1 MRISVLKSYVLS
13 RNNQPKFSSASSYRG
28 AFFGVIMTDS
38 KKPQAQYLKDYK
50 APNFLI
56 DHTDLTFDLQPT
68 NTTVTSVLTLTRVGD
83 NQSPLILDGID
94 LRLTSLSIDA
104 IEITDYSV
112 VDEQLIIN
120 NLPERCKLRIV
131 TEISPETNTSLEGLY
146 LSGGAYCTQCE
157 AQGFRKITY
166 YMDRP
171 DVLSTFDVTIIA
183 DSSYTHL
190 LSNGNQID
198 KGETPDGRHFS
209 KWQDPFKKPSYLFAL
224 VAGDFDVLNDTYTTK
239 SGRKIDLALFV
250 DKGNLPKTPHA
261 MQSLKKSMQWDEER
275 FNLEYDLDIYMIV
288 AVDFFNMGAMENK
301 GLNIFNSKCVLAN
314 QETATDKDYHTIE
327 SIVGHEYFHNWT
339 GNRVTCRDWFQ
350 LSLKE
355 GLTVFRDQEFSSDL
369 GSRALNRIDAVKV
382 MRTHQFSE
390 DAGPMAHPIRPEKVI
405 EMNNFYTVTVYDKG
419 AEVIRMM
426 HTLLGEVNFQKGMAL
441 YFKRHD
447 GQAVTCDDFV
457 SAMSDASGVNL
468 EQFKRWYS
476 QAGTPR
482 LNAVEHYDSAANTY
496 TLTIEQNAPIN
507 QPDNKPLHIPFAIE
521 LLDESGSS
529 IELQYKGLKVSN
541 VLDVTDKKQSYTF
554 ENVTC
559 KPVAVLLEDFSAP
572 CILTQQTTELEL
584 LHIMRFARS
593 DFSRWD
599 AQQQLFIKAVK
610 AAINSDTQF
619 QLSDEII
626 EALRVLIVSK
636 QGDLALI
643 AELLKLPSFDTLAA
657 EFEIIP
663 VDEIIRVV
671 AQFEIQIATSL
682 NDELIA
688 CFGSLHDDGSINAE
702 AVAVR
707 SLQQIC
713 LHYLA
718 KVPSTQTDKF
728 IKLAASS
735 SNMTNV
741 LGALSAVVKASHPL
755 CDDLLSH
762 FDSQWRHDVLVMDK
776 WFALQ
781 AMQTGE
787 DAIINI
793 KSLYEHPSF
802 DFSNPNRVRA
812 LVGSFS
818 YFNTQQFHRAD
829 GQGYELLGDLLVKL
843 NAINPQNASRMLT
856 PFMSWKRYDKTRSA
870 LMKTQLE
877 RLSNLDGLSD
887 DLFEK
892 VEKALN

>member
-1 MRISVLKSYVLS
+1 MLLFTEEPFW
-13 RNNQPKFSSASSYRG
+13 NLP
-28 AFFGVIMTDS
+28 MTAS
-38 KKPQAQYLKDYK
+38 KKPQAQYLTDYQ
-50 APNFLI
+50 APDFNI
-56 DHTDLTFDLQPT
+56 EHVDLTFKLSPLETQ
-68 NTTVTSVLTLTRVGD
+68 VTSILQLVRTNNSNAD
-83 NQSPLILDGID
+83 LILDGID
-94 LRLTSLSIDA
+94 LTLLSVQVDGD
-104 IEITDYSV
+104 DYA
-112 VDEQLIIN
+112 DYQEQNEQLIIK
-120 NLPERCKLRIV
+120 NLPDNCLLRIV
-131 TEISPETNTSLEGLY
+131 TYISPDTNSSLEGLY

-166 YMDRP
+166 YLDRP
-171 DVLSTFDVTIIA
+171 DVLASFDVTIIA
-183 DSSYTHL
+183 EQKFEHL
-190 LSNGNQID
+190 LSNGNKVD
-198 KGETPDGRHFS
+198 EGMLDDGLHFA

-224 VAGDFDVLNDTYTTK
+224 VAGSFDVLTDNYVTK
-239 SGRKIDLALFV
+239 SGRNVELALFV

-261 MQSLKKSMQWDEER
+261 MASLKKSMQWDEER

-390 DAGPMAHPIRPEKVI
+390 DAGPMSHPIRPVKVI

-426 HTLLGEVNFQKGMAL
+426 HTLLGEKKFQQGMTL
-441 YFKRHD
+441 YFERHD

-457 SAMSDASGVNL
+457 AAMQDASNIDL
-468 EQFKRWYS
+468 TQFKRWYS

-482 LNAVEHYDSAANTY
+482 INVKQSFDNDRGILTLSVMQSA
-496 TLTIEQNAPIN
+496 PVN
-507 QPDNKPLHIPFAIE
+507 QPDNAPLHIPFAIE
-521 LLDESGSS
+521 LLDEKGQS
-529 IELQYKGLKVSN
+529 IPLSFNGKELDS
-541 VLDVTDKKQSYTF
+541 VL
-554 ENVTC
+554 NVTKC
-559 KPVAVLLEDFSAP
+559 SQEFKFDGLTKKPVAVLLEDFSAP
-572 CILTQQTTELEL
+572 CIVEHTTNEASL
-584 LHIMRFARS
+584 LHIMRYARS

-599 AQQQLFIKAVK
+599 AQQKLFVMAVK
-610 AAINSDTQF
+610 QAIETPTEVK
-619 QLSDEII
+619 LSDAVISVFT
-626 EALRVLIVSK
+626 ALINNLE
-636 QGDLALI
+636 GDLALT

-657 EFEIIP
+657 EFDVIP
-663 VDEIIRVV
+663 VDSILNVTERFELQL
-671 AQFEIQIATSL
+671 AQ
-682 NDELIA
+682 ELQSA
-688 CFGSLHDDGSINAE
+688 LHNCYNQLHDDGSINAN

-707 SLQQIC
+707 ALKGQC

-718 KVPSTQTDKF
+718 KTEDNRVTTYLSQVAQST
-728 IKLAASS
+728 
-735 SNMTNV
+735 NMTNV
-741 LGALSAVVKASHPL
+741 LAALSAAVKAQHPL
-755 CDDLLSH
+755 TDELLNG
-762 FDSQWRHDVLVMDK
+762 FDGQWRHDVLVMDK

-781 AMQTGE
+781 AMQSKP
-787 DAIINI
+787 DAIKHIQ
-793 KSLYEHPSF
+793 SLYEHPCF

-818 YFNTQQFHRAD
+818 HFNIAQFHRID
-829 GQGYELLGDLLVKL
+829 GAGYALLGDLLIKL

-856 PFMSWKRYDKTRSA
+856 PFMSWRRYDDTRSMA
-870 LMKTQLE
+870 MKAQLE
-877 RLSNLDGLSD
+877 RLSQLENLSD

-892 VEKALN
+892 VEKALD

>member
-1 MRISVLKSYVLS
+1 MTE
-13 RNNQPKFSSASSYRG
+13 SS
-28 AFFGVIMTDS
+28 
-38 KKPQAQYLKDYK
+38 KPQAQYLKDYK
-50 APNFLI
+50 APDFLI
-56 DHTDLTFDLQPT
+56 DHTELTFDLQPLST
-68 NTTVTSVLTLTRVGD
+68 KVSSLLTLTRVGD
-83 NQSPLILDGID
+83 KKAPLVLDGID
-94 LRLTSLSIDA
+94 LRLLSLSIDTVD
-104 IEITDYSV
+104 ITDYEIIG
-112 VDEQLIIN
+112 EQLIIN
-120 NLPERCKLRIV
+120 NLPDSCQLSIV

-171 DVLSTFDVTIIA
+171 DVLATFDVTIIA
-183 DSSYTHL
+183 DKKYLQL
-190 LSNGNQID
+190 LSNGNQVD
-198 KGETPDGRHFS
+198 SGETQDGRHFV

-224 VAGDFDVLNDTYTTK
+224 VAGDFDVLKDTYTTK
-239 SGRKIDLALFV
+239 SGRDVELALFV
-250 DKGNLPKTPHA
+250 DKGNLSKTPHA
-261 MQSLKKSMQWDEER
+261 IASLKKAMQWDEER

-301 GLNIFNSKCVLAN
+301 GLNVFNSKCVLAN

-426 HTLLGEVNFQKGMAL
+426 HTLLGETNFQKGMTL
-441 YFKRHD
+441 YFERHD

-457 SAMSDASGVNL
+457 SAMSDASGVDL
-468 EQFKRWYS
+468 EQFKQWYS
-476 QAGTPR
+476 QSGTPR
-482 LNAVEHYDSAANTY
+482 LNAIQEFDSSSNTY
-496 TLTIEQNAPIN
+496 TLTIEQTAPAN
-507 QPDNKPLHIPFAIE
+507 QPENKKLHIPFAIE
-521 LLDESGSS
+521 LLDANGQS
-529 IELQYKGLKVSN
+529 IALQYKGKKLDH
-541 VLDVTDKKQSYTF
+541 VLDVTNATQTF
-554 ENVTC
+554 SFDNILE

-572 CILTQQTTELEL
+572 CILNQQTTEPEL

-599 AQQQLFIKAVK
+599 AQQQLFIKAIK
-610 AAINSDTQF
+610 SQITDATNSV
-619 QLSDEII
+619 LSSEII
-626 EALRVLIVSK
+626 NALRVLINTK
-636 QGDLALI
+636 EGDLALI
-643 AELLKLPSFDTLAA
+643 AELFKLPSFDTLAA
-657 EFEIIP
+657 EFDVIP
-663 VDEIIRVV
+663 VDDIIEITEK
-671 AQFEIQIATSL
+671 FEQQIA
-682 NDELIA
+682 DELA
-688 CFGSLHDDGSINAE
+688 DELLSCYESLGDDGSISAS
-702 AVAVR
+702 AVANR
-707 SLQQIC
+707 ALKQIC

-718 KVPSTQTDKF
+718 KTQSPEAVTF
-728 IKLAASS
+728 IKEAASS
-735 SNMTNV
+735 TNMTNV
-741 LGALSAVVKASHPL
+741 LGALSAVVKASHPVR
-755 CDDLLSH
+755 DELLSH

-781 AMQTGE
+781 AMQSGST
-787 DAIINI
+787 AIDDI
-793 KSLYEHPSF
+793 KALYEHPCF

-818 YFNTQQFHRAD
+818 HFNTAQFHRAD
-829 GQGYELLGDLLVKL
+829 AQGYALLGDLLIKL

-856 PFMSWKRYDKTRSA
+856 PFMSWKRYDDVRSQA
-870 LMKTQLE
+870 MKLQLQ
-877 RLSNLDGLSD
+877 RLANLDGLSA
-887 DLFEK
+887 DLYEK
-892 VEKALN
+892 VEKALA

>member
-1 MRISVLKSYVLS
+1 MTE
-13 RNNQPKFSSASSYRG
+13 SS
-28 AFFGVIMTDS
+28 
-38 KKPQAQYLKDYK
+38 KPQAQYLKDYK
-50 APNFLI
+50 APDFLI
-56 DHTDLTFDLQPT
+56 DHTELTFDLQPLST
-68 NTTVTSVLTLTRVGD
+68 KVSSLLTLTRVGD
-83 NQSPLILDGID
+83 KKAPLVLDGID
-94 LRLTSLSIDA
+94 LRLLSLSIDTVD
-104 IEITDYSV
+104 ITDYEIIG
-112 VDEQLIIN
+112 EQLIIN
-120 NLPERCKLRIV
+120 NLPDSCQLSIV

-171 DVLSTFDVTIIA
+171 DVLATFDVTIIA
-183 DSSYTHL
+183 DKKYLQL
-190 LSNGNQID
+190 LSNGNQVD
-198 KGETPDGRHFS
+198 SGETQDGRHFV

-224 VAGDFDVLNDTYTTK
+224 VAGDFDVLKDTYTTK
-239 SGRKIDLALFV
+239 SGRNVELALFV
-250 DKGNLPKTPHA
+250 DKGNLSKTPHA
-261 MQSLKKSMQWDEER
+261 IASLKKAMQWDEER

-301 GLNIFNSKCVLAN
+301 GLNVFNSKCVLAN

-426 HTLLGEVNFQKGMAL
+426 HTLLGETNFQKGMTL
-441 YFKRHD
+441 YFERHD

-457 SAMSDASGVNL
+457 SAMSDASGVDL
-468 EQFKRWYS
+468 EQFKQWYS
-476 QAGTPR
+476 QSGTPR
-482 LNAVEHYDSAANTY
+482 LNAIQEFDSSSNTY
-496 TLTIEQNAPIN
+496 TLTIEQTAPAN
-507 QPDNKPLHIPFAIE
+507 QPENKKLHIPFAIE
-521 LLDESGSS
+521 LLDANGQS
-529 IELQYKGLKVSN
+529 IALQYKGKKLDH
-541 VLDVTDKKQSYTF
+541 VLDVTNATQIFSFDNIL
-554 ENVTC
+554 E

-572 CILTQQTTELEL
+572 CILNQQTTEPEL

-599 AQQQLFIKAVK
+599 AQQQLFIKAIK
-610 AAINSDTQF
+610 SQITDATNSV
-619 QLSDEII
+619 LSSEII
-626 EALRVLIVSK
+626 NALRVLINTK
-636 QGDLALI
+636 EGDLALI
-643 AELLKLPSFDTLAA
+643 AELFKLPSFDTLAA
-657 EFEIIP
+657 EFDVIP
-663 VDEIIRVV
+663 VDDIIEITEK
-671 AQFEIQIATSL
+671 FEQQIA
-682 NDELIA
+682 DELA
-688 CFGSLHDDGSINAE
+688 DELLSCYESLEDDGSISAS
-702 AVAVR
+702 AVANR
-707 SLQQIC
+707 ALKQIC

-718 KVPSTQTDKF
+718 KTQSPEAVTF
-728 IKLAASS
+728 IQEAASS
-735 SNMTNV
+735 TNMTNV
-741 LGALSAVVKASHPL
+741 LGALSAVVKASHPVR
-755 CDDLLSH
+755 DELLSH

-781 AMQTGE
+781 AMQSGST
-787 DAIINI
+787 AIDDI
-793 KSLYEHPSF
+793 KALYEHPCF

-818 YFNTQQFHRAD
+818 HFNTAQFHRAD
-829 GQGYELLGDLLVKL
+829 AQGYALLGDLLIKL

-856 PFMSWKRYDKTRSA
+856 PFMSWKRYDDVRSQA
-870 LMKTQLE
+870 MKLQLQ
-877 RLSNLDGLSD
+877 RLANLDGLSA
-887 DLFEK
+887 DLYEK
-892 VEKALN
+892 VEKALA

>member
-1 MRISVLKSYVLS
+1 MTE
-13 RNNQPKFSSASSYRG
+13 SS
-28 AFFGVIMTDS
+28 
-38 KKPQAQYLKDYK
+38 KPQAQYLKDYK
-50 APNFLI
+50 APDFLI
-56 DHTDLTFDLQPT
+56 DHTELTFDLQPLST
-68 NTTVTSVLTLTRVGD
+68 KVSSLLTLTRVGD
-83 NQSPLILDGID
+83 KKAPLVLDGID
-94 LRLTSLSIDA
+94 LRLLSLSIDTVD
-104 IEITDYSV
+104 ITDYEIIG
-112 VDEQLIIN
+112 EQLIIN
-120 NLPERCKLRIV
+120 NLPDSCQLSIV

-171 DVLSTFDVTIIA
+171 DVLATFDVTIIA
-183 DSSYTHL
+183 DKKYLQL
-190 LSNGNQID
+190 LSNGNQVD
-198 KGETPDGRHFS
+198 SGETQDGRHFV

-224 VAGDFDVLNDTYTTK
+224 VAGDFDVLKDTYTTK
-239 SGRKIDLALFV
+239 SGKDVELALFV
-250 DKGNLPKTPHA
+250 DKGNLSKTPHA
-261 MQSLKKSMQWDEER
+261 IASLKKAMQWDEER

-301 GLNIFNSKCVLAN
+301 GLNVFNSKCVLAN

-426 HTLLGEVNFQKGMAL
+426 HTLLGETNFQKGMTL
-441 YFKRHD
+441 YFERHD

-457 SAMSDASGVNL
+457 SAMSDASGVDL
-468 EQFKRWYS
+468 EQFKQWYS
-476 QAGTPR
+476 QSGTPR
-482 LNAVEHYDSAANTY
+482 LNAIQEFDSSSNTY
-496 TLTIEQNAPIN
+496 TLTIEQTAPAN
-507 QPDNKPLHIPFAIE
+507 QPENKKLHIPFAIE
-521 LLDESGSS
+521 LLDANGQS
-529 IELQYKGLKVSN
+529 IALQYKGKKLDH
-541 VLDVTDKKQSYTF
+541 VLDVTNATQIFSFDNIL
-554 ENVTC
+554 E

-572 CILTQQTTELEL
+572 CILNQQTTEPEL

-599 AQQQLFIKAVK
+599 AQQQLFIKAIK
-610 AAINSDTQF
+610 SQITDATNSV
-619 QLSDEII
+619 LSSEII
-626 EALRVLIVSK
+626 NALRVLINTK
-636 QGDLALI
+636 EGDLALI
-643 AELLKLPSFDTLAA
+643 AELFKLPSFDTLAA
-657 EFEIIP
+657 EFDVIP
-663 VDEIIRVV
+663 VDDIIEITEK
-671 AQFEIQIATSL
+671 FEQQIA
-682 NDELIA
+682 DELA
-688 CFGSLHDDGSINAE
+688 DELLSCYESLEDDGSISAS
-702 AVAVR
+702 AVANR
-707 SLQQIC
+707 ALKQIC

-718 KVPSTQTDKF
+718 KTQKPEAVTF
-728 IKLAASS
+728 IKEAASS
-735 SNMTNV
+735 TNMTNV
-741 LGALSAVVKASHPL
+741 LGALSAVVKASHPVR
-755 CDDLLSH
+755 DELLSH

-781 AMQTGE
+781 AMQSGSN
-787 DAIINI
+787 AIENI
-793 KSLYEHPSF
+793 KALYEHPCF

-818 YFNTQQFHRAD
+818 HFNTAQFHRYDA
-829 GQGYELLGDLLVKL
+829 QGYALLGDLLIKL

-856 PFMSWKRYDKTRSA
+856 PFMSWKRYDDVRSQA
-870 LMKTQLE
+870 MKLQLQ
-877 RLSNLDGLSD
+877 RLANLDGLSA
-887 DLFEK
+887 DLYEK
-892 VEKALN
+892 VEKALA

>member
-1 MRISVLKSYVLS
+1 MTVSAK
-13 RNNQPKFSSASSYRG
+13 PK
-28 AFFGVIMTDS
+28 
-38 KKPQAQYLKDYK
+38 AQYLKDYT
-50 APNFLI
+50 APNFSI
-56 DHTDLTFDLQPT
+56 EHTELTFDLQPL
-68 NTTVTSVLTLTRVGD
+68 NTKVTALLTLKRTTNENSALV
-83 NQSPLILDGID
+83 LDGID
-94 LRLTSLSIDA
+94 LQLLELHVDNIAYTNYK
-104 IEITDYSV
+104 IEGEHLIVNDLPHTC
-112 VDEQLIIN
+112 QL
-120 NLPERCKLRIV
+120 KIV
-131 TEISPETNTSLEGLY
+131 TVISPETNTSLEGLY

-166 YMDRP
+166 FLDRP
-171 DVLSTFDVTIIA
+171 DVLSTYDVTIIA
-183 DSSYTHL
+183 DKNFRHL

-198 KGETPDGRHFS
+198 SGETADGRHFA

-224 VAGDFDVLNDTYTTK
+224 VAGDFDVLKDTYTTK
-239 SGRKIDLALFV
+239 SGREIELALFV
-250 DKGNLPKTPHA
+250 DKGNLSKTPHA
-261 MQSLKKSMQWDEER
+261 ISSLKKAMQWDEER

-301 GLNIFNSKCVLAN
+301 GLNVFNSKCVLAN

-426 HTLLGEVNFQKGMAL
+426 HTLLGEVNFQKGMQL
-441 YFKRHD
+441 YFERHD

-457 SAMSDASGVNL
+457 AAMSDASGIDL
-468 EQFKRWYS
+468 TQFKRWYS
-476 QAGTPR
+476 QSGTPR
-482 LNAVEHYDSAANTY
+482 LNATQHYDHDKQLY
-496 TLTIEQNAPIN
+496 TLTIEQLAPLN
-507 QPDNKPLHIPFAIE
+507 QPDNKSLHIPFAIE
-521 LLDESGSS
+521 LLDENGQS
-529 IELQYKGLKVSN
+529 IALTYQGEKRGH
-541 VLDVTDKKQSYTF
+541 VL
-554 ENVTC
+554 NVTAPTQTFYFDQITTR
-559 KPVAVLLEDFSAP
+559 PVAVLLEDFSAP
-572 CILTQQTTELEL
+572 CILSQQNSEHDL

-610 AAINSDTQF
+610 QGVNAPEHAA
-619 QLSDEII
+619 LSDNVIN
-626 EALRVLIVSK
+626 ALRVLISEK
-636 QGDLALI
+636 SGDLALI
-643 AELLKLPSFDTLAA
+643 AELIKLPSFDTFAA
-657 EFEIIP
+657 EFDTIP
-663 VDEIIRVV
+663 VDEIITVTKL
-671 AQFEIQIATSL
+671 FEQQIAEQL
-682 NDELIA
+682 FDELLA
-688 CFGSLHDDGSINAE
+688 CYSSLVDDGSINPD
-702 AVAVR
+702 AVAIRALKGV
-707 SLQQIC
+707 C

-718 KVPSTQTDKF
+718 KIPSEQVDHV
-728 IKLAASS
+728 IKEAAGS

-741 LGALSAVVKASHPL
+741 LASLSAVVKSSHPL
-755 CDDLLSH
+755 RDALLDH

-781 AMQTGE
+781 AMQSGAGTIE
-787 DAIINI
+787 NI
-793 KSLYEHPSF
+793 KALYEHPSF

-818 YFNTQQFHRAD
+818 HFNTAQFHQKD
-829 GQGYELLGDLLVKL
+829 GEGYALLGDLLIKL

-856 PFMSWKRYDKTRSA
+856 PFMSWKRFDPTRA
-870 LMKTQLE
+870 QAMKAQLQ
-877 RLSNLDGLSD
+877 RLASLEGLSA
-887 DLFEK
+887 DLYEK